1 MQLKGIRIAFGAII
15 GKIAVGMDNDHD
27 LHTVRSSKDDPLR
40 YMCLGFS
47 FCKEHP
53 DFEKYLPLYN
63 FFEHLENP
71 IAEDHFKLFDC
82 FTLALNEISAPTLM
96 RRTLIVRGAGQV
108 TDLKNL
114 KQTQIQGLVQKLH
127 AQMIFFLISV
137 RV

>member
-1 MQLKGIRIAFGAII
+1 
-15 GKIAVGMDNDHD
+15 
-27 LHTVRSSKDDPLR
+27 
-40 YMCLGFS
+40 
-47 FCKEHP
+47 
-53 DFEKYLPLYN
+53 
-63 FFEHLENP
+63 
-71 IAEDHFKLFDC
+71 
-82 FTLALNEISAPTLM
+82 M